1 VRSSY
6 ATLGLGVLIFA
17 ALVFAADKLVTATPA
32 RAGAAAPADLA
43 QVLPFAI
50 MALLLAFILWQR
62 RPPGAPD
69 APGQTVLR
77 GIRGATTVEEDTAD
91 AILEATGELVREI
104 VAANDLRPENVA
116 SALFTVTPDLHAEFP
131 AAAARRMGWTMV
143 PLLNF
148 TEIGVPGRLERCIRV
163 LVHVNTTRT
172 QNEMVHVYLREAVAL
187 RPDLVQRSATPQ

>member
-1 VRSSY
+1 M
-6 ATLGLGVLIFA
+6 ATAIRLVVLALLVTVAVIF
-17 ALVFAADKLVTATPA
+17 VTDKLVLSGPPAATSAFQLFAQGIPLALLAVLVVLILRQKGA
-32 RAGAAAPADLA
+32 RAAA
-43 QVLPFAI
+43 
-50 MALLLAFILWQR
+50 
-62 RPPGAPD
+62 GTT
-69 APGQTVLR
+69 TVLR
-77 GIRGATTVEEDTAD
+77 GIRGATTVAEDTAD

-104 VAANDLRPENVA
+104 VAANSLVPEDVA